1 MLETLK
7 NLIVTK
13 IMFTSVMGG
22 RCAQCLEII
31 KRKTYIKIYTVNS
44 VHDYKVM

>member
-13 IMFTSVMGG
+13 IMFTSVIDDVL
-22 RCAQCLEII
+22 LED
-31 KRKTYIKIYTVNS
+31 KKFTVNTKADLN
-44 VHDYKVM
+44 H